1 MNLGDTEILLI
12 FFIAVVIFIIP
23 MIFFLL
29 TQQNTLKAIK
39 PENRRMR
46 PGEVWMQL
54 IPLFNIVWQF
64 IVVARISDSIRNEIN
79 DRNNNSFLGE
89 VNPAFVNDRDPR
101 PTYNIGL
108 AFCIL
113 GLCGMIPLLGGF
125 ASLGALVCWII
136 YWTQVAA
143 YKNKFQNNPI

>member
-1 MNLGDTEILLI
+1 MNLGETELLLI
-12 FFIAVVIFIIP
+12 LFTAAIIFLIP
-23 MIFFLL
+23 MIFFLI
-29 TQQNTLKAIK
+29 TQQNTLRAIK

-89 VNPAFVNDRDPR
+89 VNPVFVNDHDPR

-108 AFCIL
+108 AFCVL
-113 GLCGMIPLLGGF
+113 GLCGIIPLVGTF

-143 YKNKFQNNPI
+143 YKNKFQNNPV